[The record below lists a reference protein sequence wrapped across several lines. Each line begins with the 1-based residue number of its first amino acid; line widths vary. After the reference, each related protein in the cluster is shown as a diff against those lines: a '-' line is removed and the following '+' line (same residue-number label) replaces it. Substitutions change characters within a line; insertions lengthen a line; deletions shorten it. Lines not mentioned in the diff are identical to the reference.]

1 MLNGKKAGINLSGGH
16 MTEYDVRKLYEQQQE
31 HDRITALHANNGV
44 LTVHY
49 ADGTLEVYKKRKFLK
64 GLKKIRS
71 RNERVL

>member
-1 MLNGKKAGINLSGGH
+1 MLNGKRAELNLSGGR

-31 HDRITALHANNGV
+31 HDRVTALHANNGV

-49 ADGTLEVYKKRKFLK
+49 ADGTMEVYKKRKFFG

-71 RNERVL
+71 RNARVL

>member
-31 HDRITALHANNGV
+31 HDRITALHANHGV

-49 ADGTLEVYKKRKFLK
+49 ADGTVEVYKKRKFLK

>member
-1 MLNGKKAGINLSGGH
+1 MLSGRKVELNLNGGH

-31 HDRITALHANNGV
+31 HDRITALHANHGV

-49 ADGTLEVYKKRKFLK
+49 ADGTVEVYKKRKFLK